1 MLIRKKLVNS
11 IIFFLLCVII
21 VACNDKSV
29 SDKEAT
35 DKKGS
40 LSLTQNDTAVV
51 VNYNSDIANDKILLK
66 FQPEI
71 GKTYYVENNSNY
83 TSFQSMDTMKMKAT
97 SIKYGKVKLQIM
109 GLEKDQYKIGFT
121 LTDAR
126 KSIKD
131 DSSSIEYT
139 YGKALTDPAADV
151 DRQIEDCMVNTPL
164 ILFITSKGEGTD
176 IQGYENIIQ
185 KVKAIVGAD
194 VPDEYIA
201 NSIGTP
207 TDNLENY
214 FVFYP
219 DTAVKIGDTW
229 NITTNSNLQGL
240 PITLTNTYTL
250 ADRKDGIAFINFNTV
265 VKIDKKQLPADV
277 LTQMANMQF
286 SAYVKGTGQIEEKTG
301 FPIIMRVSQGMDM
314 KDSFEGH
321 TTVSKQTSSSV
332 IRRVE

>member
-11 IIFFLLCVII
+11 IIIFFLTSVLI
-21 VACNDKSV
+21 ACKNKSV
-29 SDKEAT
+29 SEIAET
-35 DKKGS
+35 EKKDS
-40 LSLTQNDTAVV
+40 IALAQNDTAIV
-51 VNYNSDIANDKILLK
+51 VNYDNKNANDKILLK

-97 SIKYGKVKLQIM
+97 SVKYGKVKLQVM
-109 GLEKDQYKIGFT
+109 SLENEQYKITFT

-131 DSSSIEYT
+131 DSSSIDYT
-139 YGKALTDPAADV
+139 YGKVLSDPAADV

-164 ILFITSKGEGTD
+164 TLFITTKGEGTD

-229 NITTNSNLQGL
+229 NISTNSNLQGL

-250 ADRKDGIAFINFNTV
+250 ADRKDGIAFINFNTI

-277 LTQMANMQF
+277 IAQMANMQF
-286 SAYVKGTGQIEEKTG
+286 SAYVKGTGQIDEKTG
-301 FPIIMRVSQGMDM
+301 FPIIMRISQGMDM

>member
-1 MLIRKKLVNS
+1 MG
-11 IIFFLLCVII
+11 F
-21 VACNDKSV
+21 
-29 SDKEAT
+29 
-35 DKKGS
+35 
-40 LSLTQNDTAVV
+40 
-51 VNYNSDIANDKILLK
+51 
-66 FQPEI
+66 
-71 GKTYYVENNSNY
+71 EN
-83 TSFQSMDTMKMKAT
+83 
-97 SIKYGKVKLQIM
+97 
-109 GLEKDQYKIGFT
+109 DQYKISFT

-164 ILFITSKGEGTD
+164 TLFITSTGEGTD

-229 NITTNSNLQGL
+229 NISTNSNLQGL
-240 PITLTNTYTL
+240 PIILTNTYTL

-265 VKIDKKQLPADV
+265 VKIDKTQLPADV
-277 LTQMANMQF
+277 VAQMANMQF
-286 SAYVKGTGQIEEKTG
+286 TAFVKGTGQIDEKTG
-301 FPIIMRVSQGMDM
+301 FPIVMRISQSMDM

-321 TTVSKQTSSSV
+321 TTVSKQSSSSV
-332 IRRVE
+332 IRRME

>member
-11 IIFFLLCVII
+11 ILFFLLSAFLI
-21 VACNDKSV
+21 ACKDKSASKNAE
-29 SDKEAT
+29 SDLK
-35 DKKGS
+35 DS
-40 LSLTQNDTAVV
+40 LALAQNDTAIV
-51 VNYNSDIANDKILLK
+51 VNYNSEIANDKIILK

-71 GKTYYVENNSNY
+71 GKTYYIENNSNY

-97 SIKYGKVKLQIM
+97 SVKFGKVKLQVL
-109 GLEKDQYKIGFT
+109 GLENDQYKITFT

-139 YGKALTDPAADV
+139 YGKALTDPIADV

-164 ILFITSKGEGTD
+164 TLFITTKGEGTD
-176 IQGYENIIQ
+176 IQGYENIIK

-265 VKIDKKQLPADV
+265 VKIDKKQIPEDV
-277 LTQMANMQF
+277 VAQMANMQF
-286 SAYVKGTGQIEEKTG
+286 SAFVKGTGQVDDKTG
-301 FPIIMRVSQGMDM
+301 FPIIMRISQSMEM

-321 TTVSKQTSSSV
+321 STVSKQSSSSV
-332 IRRVE
+332 IRRME